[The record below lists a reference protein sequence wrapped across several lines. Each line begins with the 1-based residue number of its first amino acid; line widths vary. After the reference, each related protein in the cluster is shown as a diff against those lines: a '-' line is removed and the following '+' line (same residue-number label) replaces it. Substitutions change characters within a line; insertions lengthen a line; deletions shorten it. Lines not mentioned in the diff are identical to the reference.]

1 MMMKVLLIIPAFNEE
16 ESLAKLL
23 AELEQYRKRYD
34 VILID
39 DASIDKTSEIAHS
52 YNVPVLHLAAN
63 LGIGG
68 AVQTGFKYA
77 VRNGYDAVV
86 QIDGDGQHDPI
97 WIERL
102 IEPILRGEADCVIGS
117 RYTKNEPDRAYRTPA
132 LRRIG
137 MHFSTGLLYLATR
150 VLITDTTSGL
160 RALNRSAFEYFSRDY
175 PVDHPEA
182 EALLMLLFHGFKLRE
197 IPIKMRGRQT
207 GRSLFTIIPSVF
219 YPFRVMVGFLEVL
232 LRIKRK

>member
-1 MMMKVLLIIPAFNEE
+1 MKVLLIIPAFNEE

-23 AELEQYRKRYD
+23 AELEQYRKQYD
-34 VILID
+34 IIVVD
-39 DASIDKTSEIAHS
+39 DASVDKTAEIAESHG
-52 YNVPVLHLAAN
+52 VPVLHLAAN

-102 IEPILRGEADCVIGS
+102 IEPISRGEADCVIGS
-117 RYTKNEPDRAYRTPA
+117 RYTKKDPDRAYRTPT

-137 MHFSTGLLYLATR
+137 MHFSTGLLYFAKG

-160 RALNRSAFEYFSRDY
+160 RALNHRAFEYFSRDY

-182 EALLMLLFHGFKLRE
+182 EALLMLLYNDFKLKE
-197 IPIKMRGRQT
+197 IPVKMRGRQT
-207 GRSLFTIIPSVF
+207 GRSLFTLIPSVF
-219 YPFRVMVGFLEVL
+219 YPFRVLVGFLEVL

>member
-1 MMMKVLLIIPAFNEE
+1 MMKVLLIIPAFNEE

-23 AELEQYRKRYD
+23 AELEQYRKQYD
-34 VILID
+34 IIVVD
-39 DASIDKTSEIAHS
+39 DASVDKTTEIAKS
-52 YNVPVLHLAAN
+52 YDVPVLRLAAN

-77 VRNGYDAVV
+77 VRNGYDTVV

-102 IEPILRGEADCVIGS
+102 IEPISRGEADCVIGS
-117 RYTKNEPDRAYRTPA
+117 RYTNNDPDRAYRTPV

-137 MHFSTGLLYLATR
+137 MHFSTRLLYLATG

-160 RALNRSAFEYFSRDY
+160 RSLDHRAFEYFSREY

-182 EALLMLLFHGFKLRE
+182 EALLMLLNTGFKLKE
-197 IPIKMRGRQT
+197 IPVKMRSRQT
-207 GRSLFTIIPSVF
+207 GNSLFTLIPSVV
-219 YPFRVMVGFLEVL
+219 YPFRVLVGFLEVF